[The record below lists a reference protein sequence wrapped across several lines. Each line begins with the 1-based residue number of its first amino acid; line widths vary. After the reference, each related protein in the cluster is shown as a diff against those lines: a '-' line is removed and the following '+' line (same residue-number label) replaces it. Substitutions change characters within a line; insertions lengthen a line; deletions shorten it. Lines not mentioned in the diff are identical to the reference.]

1 MNIPRREVYCR
12 QAVKIRSLHRSPFG
26 HTWMKV
32 PMLRP
37 SLFPTGVLTAPRC
50 GVCVGWT
57 PARGEVLRLPV
68 VVARG
73 ARPGP
78 TVAVLGGVHRDEYER
93 QHAARAGQFRP
104 ELPCWATEQ
113 SL

>member
-1 MNIPRREVYCR
+1 MNIPRIEVYCR
-12 QAVKIRSLHRSPFG
+12 QAVRIRSFHRSPFG

-50 GVCVGWT
+50 GVCVGRT
-57 PARGEVLRLPV
+57 PARGGSAAPPGR
-68 VVARG
+68 VARR

-78 TVAVLGGVHRDEYER
+78 TVAILGGVHSDECEQ